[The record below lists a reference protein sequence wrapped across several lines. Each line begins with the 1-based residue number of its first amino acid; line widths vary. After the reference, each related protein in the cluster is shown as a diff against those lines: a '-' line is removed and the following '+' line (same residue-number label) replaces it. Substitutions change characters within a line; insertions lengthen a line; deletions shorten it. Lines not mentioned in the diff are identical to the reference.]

1 MNELPTTPESTQ
13 TDANTS
19 PNSEVKPDAAAKS
32 SSPAPAKKGQA
43 LTHIA
48 LLVIAAGLGA
58 SWWNS
63 HTELKGLREDVARR
77 LQSGDTSSS
86 EMRVTL
92 KSTQESVKE
101 LESKF
106 SVLDNKQS
114 EAQSQQLAL
123 EQLYQEL
130 SKNRD
135 DWVLS
140 EIEEVLSTASQQ
152 LELAGNIQGALIA
165 LQNADRNLARFDKPQ
180 FIAIRRAIAVDQE
193 KLKAVPNVDITG
205 IAIRLD
211 SIIGQ
216 VASLPLLSDEKS
228 AEEAVDPKESGA
240 DVAAPVVA
248 DGVTGEV
255 EADGMTS
262 DWRTKLYHGW
272 QSLTAEMWAGL
283 KQLISIRR
291 VDSPDALMM
300 SPSQSYFVREN
311 LKLRLLNARLALLSR
326 NEFAFRNDL
335 SMAQDIVAKYFDSR
349 AKQVQSVQA
358 LIKQVQESDLTIQMP
373 TLSESINAVHSYNN
387 AKR

>member
-1 MNELPTTPESTQ
+1 MNELPTTPEPTQ
-13 TDANTS
+13 TEANPL
-19 PNSEVKPDAAAKS
+19 PNNEAKPDTAAKS
-32 SSPAPAKKGQA
+32 SPRVPAKHSQT
-43 LTHIA
+43 LVHIA

-58 SWWNS
+58 SWWTS
-63 HTELKGLREDVARR
+63 HTELRSLREDVARR
-77 LQSGDTSSS
+77 LHSGDTSSS
-86 EMRVTL
+86 EMKIML

-135 DWVLS
+135 DWILS

-211 SIIGQ
+211 SIISQ
-216 VASLPLLSDEKS
+216 VESLPLLSDEKI
-228 AEEAVDPKESGA
+228 VQGGIDPKESSA
-240 DVAAPVVA
+240 EVTVPAVAE
-248 DGVTGEV
+248 GVTGEV
-255 EADGMTS
+255 QADGMTS
-262 DWRTKLYHGW
+262 DWRTRFYHGW
-272 QSLTAEMWAGL
+272 QSLTAEMWDGL

-291 VDSPDALMM
+291 VETPDALML
-300 SPSQSYFVREN
+300 SPTQRYFVREN
-311 LKLRLLNARLALLSR
+311 LKLRLLNARLALLTR
-326 NEFAFRNDL
+326 NEFAFRSDL
-335 SMAQDIVAKYFDSR
+335 NTAQDIVAKYFDTR

-358 LIKQVQESDLTIQMP
+358 LVKQVQESDLTIQMP
-373 TLSESINAVHSYNN
+373 TLSESINAVHSYNV
-387 AKR
+387 KR

>member
-1 MNELPTTPESTQ
+1 MNELPTTPEPTQ
-13 TDANTS
+13 TDANAS
-19 PNSEVKPDAAAKS
+19 SKNEVKPDTVAQ
-32 SSPAPAKKGQA
+32 SSPRTPGKNSQ
-43 LTHIA
+43 TFIHIA
-48 LLVIAAGLGA
+48 LLVVAAGLGA

-63 HTELKGLREDVARR
+63 HSDLKNLREDVARR
-77 LQSGDTSSS
+77 LHTGDTSNS
-86 EMRVTL
+86 EMKIVL

-180 FIAIRRAIAVDQE
+180 FITIRRAIAADQE

-216 VASLPLLSDEKS
+216 VDALPLLSDEKTV
-228 AEEAVDPKESGA
+228 EETVAPKESTA
-240 DVAAPVVA
+240 EVVVPVVAEGTTGEVVA
-248 DGVTGEV
+248 DG
-255 EADGMTS
+255 MTP
-262 DWRTKLYHGW
+262 DWRTTLHNGW
-272 QSLTAEMWAGL
+272 QSLTTEMWAGL

-291 VDSPDALMM
+291 VDTPDALML

-335 SMAQDIVAKYFDSR
+335 NTAQDIVAKYFDTR

-358 LIKQVQESDLTIQMP
+358 LVKQVQESDLTIQMP

>member
-13 TDANTS
+13 TDTS
-19 PNSEVKPDAAAKS
+19 TTQQSAAK
-32 SSPAPAKKGQA
+32 PETAAQTATNAPAKKSQA
-43 LTHIA
+43 LIHVA
-48 LLVIAAGLGA
+48 LLVIAAGLGV
-58 SWWNS
+58 SWWTS
-63 HTELKGLREDVARR
+63 HTELKSLREDVARR
-77 LQSGDTSSS
+77 LHSGDTSSS
-86 EMRVTL
+86 EMRVAL
-92 KSTQESVKE
+92 KSTQENVKE
-101 LESKF
+101 LESRF
-106 SVLDNKQS
+106 SILDNKQS

-135 DWVLS
+135 DWALS

-180 FIAIRRAIAVDQE
+180 FIAIRRAIAADQE

-216 VASLPLLSDEKS
+216 VATLPLLSDEAAPQAATAPKES
-228 AEEAVDPKESGA
+228 AEEQ
-240 DVAAPVVA
+240 AAPEVA
-248 DGVTGEV
+248 EGTDGVV
-255 EADGMTS
+255 ESDGMTTE
-262 DWRTKLYHGW
+262 WRTKLYQGW
-272 QSLTAEMWAGL
+272 QSLSAEMWVGL
-283 KQLISIRR
+283 KQLISVRR
-291 VDSPDALMM
+291 VDNPDALMM

-335 SMAQDIVAKYFDSR
+335 GMAQDIVAKYFDTRSR
-349 AKQVQSVQA
+349 QVQSLQA

>member
-1 MNELPTTPESTQ
+1 MNEIPNTPESTQ
-13 TDANTS
+13 TDVN
-19 PNSEVKPDAAAKS
+19 PLPKSEVKPDTAEKSPPRVSAKN
-32 SSPAPAKKGQA
+32 SP
-43 LTHIA
+43 TFIHIA

-58 SWWNS
+58 SWWTS
-63 HTELKGLREDVARR
+63 HSELKSLREDVARR
-77 LQSGDTSSS
+77 LQNGDTSNS
-86 EMRVTL
+86 EMKVVL
-92 KSTQESVKE
+92 KSTQENVKE

-140 EIEEVLSTASQQ
+140 EIEEVLMTASQQ

-180 FIAIRRAIAVDQE
+180 FIAVRRAIASDQE
-193 KLKAVPNVDITG
+193 KLKAVPNIDITG

-216 VASLPLLSDEKS
+216 VESLPLLADGNVVGQPS
-228 AEEAVDPKESGA
+228 DPKESG
-240 DVAAPVVA
+240 DEVAAPAVA

-255 EADGMTS
+255 EADGMTT
-262 DWRTKLYHGW
+262 DWRTRLYHGW

-291 VDSPDALMM
+291 VDTPDALML
-300 SPSQSYFVREN
+300 SPSESYFVREN

-326 NEFAFRNDL
+326 NEFAFRSDL
-335 SMAQDIVAKYFDSR
+335 NTAQDIIAKYFDTR

-358 LIKQVQESDLTIQMP
+358 LVKQVQESDLTIQMP
-373 TLSESINAVHSYNN
+373 TLSDSINAVHSYN